1 MFEVLDFLIV
11 RPIVNVLFCIYS
23 VVGDFGLAII
33 IFTILIKLL
42 TWPLMKRQLEQTKL
56 MRKIQPELAEIKK

>member
-11 RPIVNVLFCIYS
+11 RPIVNILFCIYS

-42 TWPLMKRQLEQTKL
+42 TWPLMKRQL
-56 MRKIQPELAEIKK
+56 